1 MFLDAWNRFVNIGTQ
16 QVVNKN
22 SARQIRL
29 SNFYAL
35 LGMITAWTFSG
46 IFLSLELFDIVKIT
60 SIMGAAFLI
69 ALPFNYFGY
78 HKLAK
83 SLIVITGNVVILRVA
98 GSLDQNVDSYVLFCA
113 MICVPFTMFKL
124 REYGCLISL
133 SIMTIACWITLFLND
148 YAIFDTIVLGPG
160 SYGTLHFTTIA
171 ATFILLII
179 VMIGFMLSNE
189 KASELLQNSI
199 EKLKR
204 KEDELLTQNEE
215 LQQATEE
222 LLTAQEALSSN
233 QDILEN
239 AIMKAEVALQT
250 KSDFLSNMSHE
261 IRTPMNAIIGLS
273 DLLAQEELEGRNME
287 NLQSIRSSAQNL
299 LVIIN
304 DILDFSKI
312 EAGKLRLD
320 EIHFDLHLKLE
331 EIRKTISVKASEK
344 GINIDLQIDEKVPRF
359 IFADPVRIGQVLL
372 NLGDN
377 AVKFTR
383 IGSVKIN
390 VTYRR
395 NESDLIYLR
404 FEVIDTGIGIPSD
417 KIESIFESFNQAY
430 TSTTRS
436 YGGTGLGLAISE
448 KLIQIMGGHIS
459 VTSKIKN
466 GSTFKFTIPVK
477 EGNATEIERINTLTI
492 DADLALPELHVLLV
506 EDYIMNQLVMNQFFE
521 KWGIRSTV
529 ASHGA
534 EAVELCET
542 QKFDIILMDLQM
554 PIMNGFEASKKIKT
568 DGLNKETPII
578 ALTADA
584 FPATGKKVKRYG
596 MSDFLT
602 KPIDRQKLQHILMSH
617 SKSK

>member
-1 MFLDAWNRFVNIGTQ
+1 MFIEAWNRFINIGTQ
-16 QVVNKN
+16 QVVDKN

-29 SNFYAL
+29 TNFYSLLCTLNAL
-35 LGMITAWTFSG
+35 VFS
-46 IFLSLELFDIVKIT
+46 IVCFELELYSISKT
-60 SIMGAAFLI
+60 TGIMGALFFI
-69 ALPFNYFGY
+69 ALPLNHLGY
-78 HKLAK
+78 HNLAK
-83 SLIVITGNVVILRVA
+83 TLIIVNGNFIILRVA
-98 GSLDQNVDSYVLFCA
+98 GSLDQKVDTYVYFYA
-113 MICVPFTMFKL
+113 MVCGPFTVFKL
-124 REYGCLISL
+124 KEYRFLIFSSLLTVGCWLTLYICDYKL
-133 SIMTIACWITLFLND
+133 FETITLLPENAD
-148 YAIFDTIVLGPG
+148 I
-160 SYGTLHFTTIA
+160 LHLTTVTS
-171 ATFILLII
+171 TFILLII
-179 VMIGFMLSNE
+179 VIISFMLSNE
-189 KASELLQNSI
+189 KAAELLKNSI

-222 LLTAQEALSSN
+222 LITAQEALSNN
-233 QDILEN
+233 QKILEQ
-239 AIMKAEVALQT
+239 AIMEAEVALQT

-273 DLLAQEELEGRNME
+273 DLLAQEKLTGRNME

-320 EIHFDLHLKLE
+320 EIHFDLHRKLE
-331 EIRKTISVKASEK
+331 EIKKTISVKASEK
-344 GINIDLQIDEKVPRF
+344 GVSINLFIDEKVPRF

-383 IGSVKIN
+383 EGSVTIN
-390 VTYRR
+390 VKHRR
-395 NESDLIYLR
+395 TENDLIYIR
-404 FEVIDTGIGIPSD
+404 FEVIDTGIGIPND
-417 KIESIFESFNQAY
+417 KIDSIFESFNQAY

-459 VTSKIKN
+459 VISKLKH
-466 GSTFKFTIPVK
+466 GSTFKFTIPIK
-477 EGNATEIERINTLTI
+477 EGSATEIERINTLTI

-506 EDYIMNQLVMNQFFE
+506 EDYMMNQLVMNQFFE
-521 KWGIRSTV
+521 KWGIKSTV

-534 EAVELCET
+534 EAVDLCENE
-542 QKFDIILMDLQM
+542 KFDIILMDLQM
-554 PIMNGFEASKKIKT
+554 PIMNGFEAAKKIKSAGMNT
-568 DGLNKETPII
+568 ETPII

-596 MSDFLT
+596 MIDFLT

-617 SKSK
+617 SNPH